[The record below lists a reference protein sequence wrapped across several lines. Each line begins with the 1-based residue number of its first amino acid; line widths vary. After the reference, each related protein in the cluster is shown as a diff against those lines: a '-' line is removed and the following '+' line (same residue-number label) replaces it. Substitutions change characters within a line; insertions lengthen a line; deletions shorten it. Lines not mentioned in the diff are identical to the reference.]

1 MTATIFRAKRIGYG
15 ALATMLLLVLV
26 AGCGAPDPAL
36 SRDVSAGAR
45 PDGRIL
51 FAAKGDIFMWDGSVH
66 QVTNVGDASS
76 PTWSQDGNRFV
87 FVRTGDAFSDLYSDT
102 ISTNQLAQL
111 THNQPTNQEGTQAYV
126 NNSVWA
132 VDPAWSP
139 VADTIAYVSD
149 LQTSQ
154 NYLWLMEGLG
164 NPPHQIP
171 ASTTNGDN
179 VENPSFSPDG
189 SKIVF
194 TQRTTVE
201 NDTQRS
207 TGLWVVDL
215 NTGQLTSLV
224 KADSGAYDGAWS
236 PDGKWVAYIQRDGTN
251 NDLWVVPA
259 SGGQPTQLT
268 DGKQL
273 ASPVWSPDGSQIAFF
288 EVDGDGFKVSYVG
301 FSVGQDG
308 QPTASD
314 SEKLFSAGG
323 IDATS
328 AMSWVK

>member
-1 MTATIFRAKRIGYG
+1 MTANLTGVKHIGYG
-15 ALATMLLLVLV
+15 AIAALLLIVLV
-26 AGCGAPDPAL
+26 AGCGTPDPAL
-36 SRDVSAGAR
+36 SRGVAAGDR
-45 PDGRIL
+45 PTGRIL
-51 FAAKGDIFMWDGSVH
+51 FAAKGDIYLWDGSVH
-66 QVTNVGDASS
+66 QITKVGDASS

-102 ISTNQLAQL
+102 IDGNNLAQL
-111 THNQPTNQEGTQAYV
+111 THNQPSGQEGTQAYV

-132 VDPAWSP
+132 LDPSWSP
-139 VADTIAYVSD
+139 VSDTIAYVSD
-149 LQTSQ
+149 LHTSQ

-164 NPPHQIP
+164 SPPHQVP

-189 SKIVF
+189 TRIVF
-194 TQRTTVE
+194 TQRTTIE
-201 NDTQRS
+201 NDIHRS

-215 NTGQLTSLV
+215 KTGQLTSIV
-224 KADSGAYDGAWS
+224 KAESGAYDGAWS
-236 PDGKWVAYIQRDGTN
+236 PDGKWIAFIQRDGTN

-259 SGGQPTQLT
+259 NGGQPTKLT
-268 DGKQL
+268 AGKQL
-273 ASPVWSPDGSQIAFF
+273 ASPVWSPDGQQIAFF
-288 EVDGDGFKVSYVG
+288 EVDGDGFKVSYVN

-314 SEKLFSAGG
+314 TAKLFSAAG

-328 AMSWVK
+328 AMSWIK

>member
-1 MTATIFRAKRIGYG
+1 MNARITAAKRVFYG
-15 ALATMLLLVLV
+15 AFAVALLVVLV
-26 AGCGAPDPAL
+26 AGCGTPDPAL
-36 SRDVSAGAR
+36 SRDASAGAK
-45 PDGRIL
+45 PSGRIL
-51 FAAKGDIFMWDGSVH
+51 FAAQGDIDLWDGSVH
-66 QVTNVGDASS
+66 QITKLGDASS
-76 PTWSQDGNRFV
+76 PAWSHDGNRFV

-102 ISTNQLAQL
+102 IDGNHLAQL

-132 VDPAWSP
+132 LDPNWSP

-164 NPPHQIP
+164 NPPRQIP
-171 ASTTNGDN
+171 ASTVNGDN

-189 SKIVF
+189 TKIVF

-224 KADSGAYDGAWS
+224 TADSGAYDGAWS
-236 PDGKWVAYIQRDGTN
+236 PDGNWIAFIQRDGTN

-259 SGGQPTQLT
+259 AGGPPTKLT

-288 EVDGDGFKVSYVG
+288 EVAGDGFKVSYVN

-314 SEKLFSAGG
+314 SEKLFSADG

-328 AMSWVK
+328 AMSWVN

>member
-1 MTATIFRAKRIGYG
+1 MTAKIARAKRFGHG
-15 ALATMLLLVLV
+15 AVAAVLMLVLLI
-26 AGCGAPDPAL
+26 GCGAPDPAL
-36 SRDVSAGAR
+36 SGNVSAGAR

-51 FAAKGDIFMWDGSVH
+51 FAAKGDIYMWDGSVH
-66 QVTNVGDASS
+66 QVTDVGDASS
-76 PTWSQDGNRFV
+76 PTWSHDGKRFV

-102 ISTNQLAQL
+102 IDGGQLSQL
-111 THNQPTNQEGTQAYV
+111 THNQPTNQIGTQAYV

-132 VDPAWSP
+132 LDPSWSP

-164 NPPHQIP
+164 NQPRQIA

-189 SKIVF
+189 AKVVF

-207 TGLWVVDL
+207 TGLWIVDL
-215 NTGQLTSLV
+215 TTGQLTSLV

-236 PDGKWVAYIQRDGTN
+236 PDGNWIAYIQRDGTN

-259 SGGQPTQLT
+259 SGGQPTKLT

-273 ASPVWSPDGSQIAFF
+273 ASPVWSPDGSKIAFF
-288 EVDGDGFKVSYVG
+288 EVDGDGFKVSYVD

-308 QPTASD
+308 RPAASD

-328 AMSWVK
+328 AMSWVP

>member
-1 MTATIFRAKRIGYG
+1 MNARISAAKRVVYG
-15 ALATMLLLVLV
+15 ALAVALLVVLV
-26 AGCGAPDPAL
+26 AGCGTPDPAL
-36 SRDVSAGAR
+36 SREASAGAK
-45 PDGRIL
+45 PSGRIL
-51 FAAKGDIFMWDGSVH
+51 FAAKGDIQMWDGSVH
-66 QVTNVGDASS
+66 QITKFGDASS
-76 PTWSQDGNRFV
+76 PTWSHDGNRFV

-102 ISTNQLAQL
+102 VDGSHLAQL
-111 THNQPTNQEGTQAYV
+111 TRNQPNNQEGTQAYV

-132 VDPAWSP
+132 LDPTWSP

-164 NPPHQIP
+164 NPPRQIP
-171 ASTTNGDN
+171 ASTVNGDN

-189 SKIVF
+189 TKIVF
-194 TQRTTVE
+194 TQRTTVD

-215 NTGQLTSLV
+215 HTGQLTSLV
-224 KADSGAYDGAWS
+224 TAESGAYDGAWS
-236 PDGKWVAYIQRDGTN
+236 PDGNWIAFIQRDGTN

-259 SGGQPTQLT
+259 TGGQPTKLT

-273 ASPVWSPDGSQIAFF
+273 ASPVWSPDGNQIAFF
-288 EVDGDGFKVSYVG
+288 EVDGDGFKVSYVN

-314 SEKLFSAGG
+314 SAKLFSADG

-328 AMSWVK
+328 AMSWAN

>member
-1 MTATIFRAKRIGYG
+1 MNATVTSAKRLGYG
-15 ALATMLLLVLV
+15 ALACILLVILV
-26 AGCGAPDPAL
+26 AGCGSPDPAL
-36 SRDVSAGAR
+36 SRGVSAGAR
-45 PDGRIL
+45 PEGRIL
-51 FAAKGDIFMWDGSVH
+51 FAAKGDIQMWDGSVH
-66 QVTNVGDASS
+66 QITKVGDASS
-76 PTWSQDGNRFV
+76 PTWSSDGNRFV

-102 ISTNQLAQL
+102 IDNNQLAQL
-111 THNQPTNQEGTQAYV
+111 THNQPTDQEGTQAYV

-132 VDPAWSP
+132 LDPSWSP
-139 VADTIAYVSD
+139 VADTIAFVSD

-189 SKIVF
+189 TKVVF

-215 NTGQLTSLV
+215 NSGQLTSLV

-236 PDGKWVAYIQRDGTN
+236 PDGNWIAFIQRDGTN

-259 SGGQPTQLT
+259 SGGQPTKLT

-273 ASPVWSPDGSQIAFF
+273 ASPVWSPDSSQIAFF
-288 EVDGDGFKVSYVG
+288 EVDGDGFKVSYVN

-308 QPTASD
+308 KPTTSD
-314 SEKLFSAGG
+314 SEKLFAAGG

-328 AMSWVK
+328 AMSWTK